1 MSFVGA
7 AATQVGG
14 TLISKGAAKLPG
26 LIAKASAAPY
36 RYGRHWLFGPGR
48 VPLPSRFVDRMEY
61 DASLAF
67 WARHLQTA
75 AAIFSKAATC
85 YSNDATYQPFVR
97 FLELLDNLF
106 AHPDA
111 IVDRAWPVLNLVRG
125 MFVVLRYDD
134 DIDGLPALDP
144 RYPDRAHEVISF
156 ADGLLIKVGQFEKA
170 LLRQAV
176 PQLAASDLV
185 AMFEECKVSRAMALA
200 RRRLLNPAPE
210 LPSFPGAV
218 PLTTRLYQIS
228 GDARLQIKSGL
239 LKEAAAG
246 VRQSVAMAREAA
258 NLADGNKTAQ
268 FRYWDDSPYMQAG
281 IAVSNAVSTIHMLSG
296 MYDLLIAWDDAS
308 LSWATGA
315 RFRSSMAAARVHA
328 GREPNIWHN
337 SFAHSVLVWG
347 LFCHH
352 RGEQD
357 AATRHLVRA
366 GEMFRVSGDGY
377 RAREVEDA
385 LEILRLNP
393 ELRLDRSRIMRML
406 FEMSRA

>member
-7 AATQVGG
+7 AA
-14 TLISKGAAKLPG
+14 KGAARLPG

-36 RYGRHWLFGPGR
+36 RYGRHWLFGPGK
-48 VPLPSRFVDRMEY
+48 VPMPSRFVDRLEY

-75 AAIFSKAATC
+75 AAVLSKAATC
-85 YSNDATYQPFVR
+85 FSDDGTYQPFVR
-97 FLELLDNLF
+97 FVELLESRLS
-106 AHPDA
+106 HPDA
-111 IVDRAWPVLNLVRG
+111 IVDRAWPILNLVRG

-144 RYPDRAHEVISF
+144 RYPDRAHEVISL
-156 ADGLLIKVGQFEKA
+156 ADGLLVKVGQFDKA

-176 PQLAASDLV
+176 PHASATDLV
-185 AMFEECKVSRAMALA
+185 AMFEECKVSRAMALG
-200 RRRLLNPAPE
+200 RRRLSNPAPE

-218 PLTTRLYQIS
+218 PLTTRLYQVS

-239 LKEAAAG
+239 LEEAAAG
-246 VRQSVAMAREAA
+246 VRQSIMMAREAA
-258 NLADGNKTAQ
+258 NLTDGNKTAQ
-268 FRYWDDSPYMQAG
+268 FSYWDDSPYMQAG

-296 MYDLLIAWDDAS
+296 MYDLLIAWDDAY
-308 LSWATGA
+308 LSWAMGY

-328 GREPNIWHN
+328 GREPYIWHN

-352 RGEQD
+352 RGERD

-377 RAREVEDA
+377 RAREVGDA
-385 LEILRLNP
+385 LEILRQDA
-393 ELRLDRSRIMRML
+393 ERRLDRSRIMRML
-406 FEMSRA
+406 FEMPRT